1 MTNIGNIMKQ
11 AQKVQERIAE
21 VQRDLINK
29 KVEASSGGGMVTVT
43 ANGRQEILSVKIDP
57 SVISMQDV
65 EMLEDLVLAAV
76 NEVLRKSQEII
87 TEEMSKVTGGLKIP
101 GLM

>member
-57 SVISMQDV
+57 SVVSMQDV

-87 TEEMSKVTGGLKIP
+87 TEEMSKVTGGIKIP

>member
-65 EMLEDLVLAAV
+65 EMLEDLVLAAF

-87 TEEMSKVTGGLKIP
+87 TEEMSKVTGGIKIP

>member
-43 ANGRQEILSVKIDP
+43 ANGRQEILSIKIDP
-57 SVISMQDV
+57 SVVNMQDV
-65 EMLEDLVLAAV
+65 DVLEDLVLAAV
-76 NEVLRKSQEII
+76 NEALRKSQEII
-87 TEEMSKVTGGLKIP
+87 TEEMSKVTGGIKIP